1 VTTPSAPS
9 EERVLVWVGGERDG
23 AITRQLLER
32 SDIEATV
39 CRSAEQVANG
49 MVEGAGAALVSEELV
64 VRPGRRLVDVV
75 RQQPP
80 WSDFPFLVFSPS
92 SGRANVAAGAR
103 LAEHLRNV
111 TFLDRPVRV
120 RSMVAAVQAA
130 LRGRR
135 RQYEARR
142 AIASRDEFLAML
154 GHELRNPLAAARLA
168 AANLERNHAELASS
182 REVAILKRQTT
193 QLTRMVDDLLD
204 VARVTHGKV
213 TLREESLYLDEV
225 LLQACEAC
233 AARAE
238 EHGVA
243 LTQGALAPHALVRG
257 DRERLEQV
265 FTNLLTNALKYT
277 PRGGSVRVGLERTSS
292 EVIVAIEDTGVGI
305 APGALERIF
314 DVFTQVD
321 ATLDRAQGG
330 LGLGLALV
338 RSIVELHAGSVEACS
353 DGPGRGSCFRVRL
366 PLADASP
373 APRVVSPSP
382 RPARQRRVVVVEDL
396 DDVREMLVD
405 ALRSEG
411 HDVAAAGDGPA
422 GAALIVDSGPDVAFV
437 DIGLPGFDG
446 HELARQ
452 VRARGV
458 TCRLIALTGYG
469 RAEDKRR
476 ARDAGFDAHLSKPV
490 SLDALSAILSGELR
504 PTIA

>member
-1 VTTPSAPS
+1 MPSAPN
-9 EERVLVWVGGERDG
+9 EGRVLVWVGGERDG

-32 SDIEATV
+32 SEIEATV
-39 CRSAEQVANG
+39 CRSAEQVASG
-49 MVEGAGAALVSEELV
+49 IVEGAGAALVSEELV
-64 VRPGRRLVDVV
+64 VRPGARLVDVV
-75 RQQPP
+75 RQQPA

-92 SGRANVAAGAR
+92 SGRANVAAGA
-103 LAEHLRNV
+103 LLTDHLRNV

-168 AANLERNHAELASS
+168 AANLERKNEQLASS
-182 REVAILKRQTT
+182 REVAILKRQIT

-213 TLREESLYLDEV
+213 ALREELLHLDEV
-225 LLQACEAC
+225 LLQAYEAC

-238 EHGVA
+238 EHGVVVTLDA
-243 LTQGALAPHALVRG
+243 IAPGAVVRG

-265 FTNLLTNALKYT
+265 FANLLTNALKYT
-277 PRGGSVRVGLERTSS
+277 ARGGSVRLGLELTPS
-292 EVIVAIEDTGVGI
+292 EVVVAIEDTGVGI
-305 APGALERIF
+305 AQGALERIF
-314 DVFTQVD
+314 DVFAQVD

-330 LGLGLALV
+330 IGLGLALV
-338 RSIVELHAGSVEACS
+338 RSIVELHSGSVEASS
-353 DGPGRGSCFRVRL
+353 DGPGKGSCFRVRL
-366 PLADASP
+366 PRTKEVEPPL
-373 APRVVSPSP
+373 VVSSSALPTP
-382 RPARQRRVVVVEDL
+382 QRRVVIVEDIE
-396 DDVREMLVD
+396 DVREMLVD
-405 ALRSEG
+405 ALRNEG
-411 HDVAAAGDGPA
+411 HEVAAASDGPA

-446 HELARQ
+446 HELARR

-458 TCRLIALTGYG
+458 TCRLVALTGYG

-490 SLDALSAILSGELR
+490 SLDALSAILR
-504 PTIA
+504 